1 MTTAKL
7 VKGPS
12 DLESQGTGK
21 RREDSSSNSTENLTE
36 SHPKNGSHTS
46 HDRPLTSSEP
56 ILPSPT
62 NYFGFKRSG
71 KNMTPEQ
78 RSTFEE
84 LRRIVLKRCATD
96 PVWDAERDWLLG
108 SPNDTSRP
116 GSLHALVIRGRKSV
130 IQTLEKGVQR
140 RRDAATERGEPYPS
154 SRTDLKTSKD
164 CYNEEYESP
173 KGTDTAA
180 TVRAGLY
187 SSPLRG
193 DNNKVDFDH
202 SEKLG
207 QSSSRSDSIHSDKR
221 VSSSSHEAEMV
232 KPNLPDSSHS
242 ETLTTASLPARLAK
256 TESRPSSLQPSASSS
271 KPASEPGYSSLM
283 SDLLI
288 TGNFLI
294 WTSKPKQ
301 PASVRNPVS
310 AADVLELPPIIT
322 DTLTTRYLAYQTL
335 SHLIKLHKDHR
346 RPTPENLAH
355 TCHRLKQDVEG
366 PWAQI
371 KDLFLQAKSITACQI

>member
-84 LRRIVLKRCATD
+84 LRRIVLK
-96 PVWDAERDWLLG
+96 
-108 SPNDTSRP
+108 S
-116 GSLHALVIRGRKSV
+116 LVIRGRKSV

-371 KDLFLQAKSITACQI
+371 KDLFLQALAYPFHRRFVSSFCLFTT